1 MICGKEM
8 MRSMQQ
14 VKERLAQLQE
24 LAPGAIGSMLR
35 LEALRFEEDTGTYV
49 LRAQTAPWMRNAH
62 GTLHGGLCA
71 TIADQAMGTVAYGYR
86 PGEGIAPSITL
97 NVDYHRPLSVDEP
110 VLIRVRM
117 QSVTRTLLRATA
129 ELYRESAP
137 EKLCV
142 SAGATFFYVAQD
154 PKLPL

>member
-1 MICGKEM
+1 MIWWKEM

-14 VKERLAQLQE
+14 VRQRLEQLQT
-24 LAPGAIGSMLR
+24 LAPEAIGAMLR
-35 LEALRFEEDTGTYV
+35 LEALSFEEETGTYV

-86 PGEGIAPSITL
+86 PGEGIAPSISL
-97 NVDYHRPLSVDEP
+97 NVDYHRPLIPGEP
-110 VLIRVRM
+110 VLIHVRM

-142 SAGATFFYVAQD
+142 SANATFFYVAPD
-154 PKLPL
+154 R